1 MAVLEASR
9 FIDQSQENRRSTAQ
23 LIAGRDYVDAPLA
36 AIESRFLGLYQDGLG
51 NAWQD
56 EHPLRFHAGGL
67 VNQPYLS
74 DAMWFMTQ
82 FRRWGLLRKDPDYLG
97 VARQVQQL
105 ALYREAAT
113 ALGIAVP
120 GEMRS
125 SILQDGTSWDGSAPA
140 AYARSFRL
148 HALADSP
155 AVAL

>member
-1 MAVLEASR
+1 
-9 FIDQSQENRRSTAQ
+9 
-23 LIAGRDYVDAPLA
+23 
-36 AIESRFLGLYQDGLG
+36 
-51 NAWQD
+51 
-56 EHPLRFHAGGL
+56 
-67 VNQPYLS
+67 
-74 DAMWFMTQ
+74 
-82 FRRWGLLRKDPDYLG
+82 LLRNDPDYLS

-125 SILQDGTSWDGSAPA
+125 SILQDGTCWDGSAPA